1 MIEKLRAAYIR
12 MNRREQI
19 MTLAISGVLFVLI
32 NLFVWK
38 MVLGSISSSRQSLA
52 ARRATR
58 SEQTVYMRE
67 KELWAKREQ
76 WLEKTQPTMKGAEE
90 ASTLLDQLKQV
101 AGNYN
106 ILIENPAIG
115 SGEATP
121 THQAVFASIE
131 TNSHWP
137 ELVHFLYDVQQ
148 PDAFVVFESVNLAID
163 NSDNT
168 MMRGKFK
175 VAKWF
180 APAQRK
186 KSQPQ

>member
-1 MIEKLRAAYIR
+1 MIEKLRAAYQR

-19 MTLAISGVLFVLI
+19 MTLAIAAILFFLV
-32 NLFVWK
+32 NLFLWRSL
-38 MVLGSISSSRQSLA
+38 LGSIGNSRREL
-52 ARRATR
+52 ATR
-58 SEQTVYMRE
+58 TATRNEQIVYLRE
-67 KELWAKREQ
+67 KELWKKRDE
-76 WLEKTQPTMKGAEE
+76 WLQKTQPTMKGAEE
-90 ASTLLDQLKQV
+90 TSTLLEHLKQI
-101 AGNYN
+101 AGKYS
-106 ILIENPAIG
+106 ILIENPTIG
-115 SGEATP
+115 TGESTP

-163 NSDNT
+163 NNDQT

-180 APAQRK
+180 TPAQGK
-186 KSQPQ
+186 KGGS

>member
-1 MIEKLRAAYIR
+1 MMEKLRAAYLR

-19 MTLAISGVLFVLI
+19 MTLAITGFLFVLI

-38 MVLGSISSSRQSLA
+38 LLLGNISNSRRDLA
-52 ARRATR
+52 VRKATR
-58 SEQTVYMRE
+58 EQQNVYMRE
-67 KELWAKREQ
+67 RELWAKREQ

-90 ASTLLDQLKQV
+90 ASTLLDQVKQI
-101 AGNYN
+101 ASKYN

-115 SGEATP
+115 SGETTA
-121 THQAVFASIE
+121 THQSVFASIE
-131 TNSHWP
+131 TGSHWP

-163 NSDNT
+163 NNDAT

-175 VAKWF
+175 IAKWF
-180 APAQRK
+180 APAQRQK
-186 KSQPQ
+186 G